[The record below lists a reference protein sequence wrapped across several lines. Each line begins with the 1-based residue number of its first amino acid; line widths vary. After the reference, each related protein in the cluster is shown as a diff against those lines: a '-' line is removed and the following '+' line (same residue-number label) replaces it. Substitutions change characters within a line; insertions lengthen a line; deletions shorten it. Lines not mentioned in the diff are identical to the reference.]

1 MALQR
6 HGAGVIGAVS
16 NDLDNHGA
24 LLVRRAVT
32 RDDWI
37 SEALFD
43 MAAGDQSEWTPRQWD
58 ALLAE
63 LARSDMTISE
73 FIDFYGE

>member
-1 MALQR
+1 MIAAAHDLSD
-6 HGAGVIGAVS
+6 HGR
-16 NDLDNHGA
+16 
-24 LLVRRAVT
+24 LLVRRAVH

-43 MAAGDQSEWTPRQWD
+43 MAAADQREWTPGQWD
-58 ALLAE
+58 ALLTE
-63 LARSDMTISE
+63 LDRSDMTISE

>member
-1 MALQR
+1 M
-6 HGAGVIGAVS
+6 IGAVS

>member
-1 MALQR
+1 M
-6 HGAGVIGAVS
+6 IGAVT
-16 NDLDNHGA
+16 DELANHGR
-24 LLVRRAVT
+24 LLVKRAVN

-43 MAAGDQSEWTPRQWD
+43 MAAGDQIEWTPQQWD
-58 ALLAE
+58 ALLTE